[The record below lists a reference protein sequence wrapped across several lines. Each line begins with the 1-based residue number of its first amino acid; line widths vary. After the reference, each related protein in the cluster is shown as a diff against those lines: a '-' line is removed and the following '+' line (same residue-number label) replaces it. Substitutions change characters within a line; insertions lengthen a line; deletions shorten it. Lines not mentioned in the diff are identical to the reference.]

1 MRVKPRRVA
10 GGFCADLNRFNLLD
24 YKEHLDYRLS
34 RNLRLVSRQEFDR
47 ARPMGTDRVIL
58 SDFLPEEL
66 ATALRAV
73 L

>member
-1 MRVKPRRVA
+1 MVIDATKP
-10 GGFCADLNRFNLLD
+10 
-24 YKEHLDYRLS
+24 S
-34 RNLRLVSRQEFDR
+34 RYQPERCQEFDR
-47 ARPMGTDRVIL
+47 TRPMGTDRVSL